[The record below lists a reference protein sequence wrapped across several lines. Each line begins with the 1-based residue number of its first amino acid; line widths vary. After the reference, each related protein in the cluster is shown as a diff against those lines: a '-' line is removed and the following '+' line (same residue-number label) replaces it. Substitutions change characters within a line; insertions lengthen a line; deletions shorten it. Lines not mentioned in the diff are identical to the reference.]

1 MSRKGNSLDPVR
13 RRIWRIFEN
22 EADEITIFHFLDRD
36 EIDRVA
42 GYFELADYPAGA
54 VIFEEGETVTF
65 LGILANGK
73 LEANHRPT
81 IGNKPIVIAHL
92 EDGAHVGSI
101 SFPGGRPAMASLIAE
116 EQSEVLIITEAK
128 FNSFAGSYPATAVK
142 ILKGII
148 EVLTIRLESAIDRVV
163 LFH

>member
-1 MSRKGNSLDPVR
+1 MEENSLNPVR
-13 RRIWRIFEN
+13 RRIWQIFEN

-42 GYFELADYPAGA
+42 GYFELIDYPAGA
-54 VIFEEGETVTF
+54 VIFEEGKTVTF

-81 IGNKPIVIAHL
+81 IGEKPIVIAHL
-92 EDGAHVGSI
+92 EDGAHIGGI
-101 SFPGGRPAMASLIAE
+101 SFPGGRPAMASLVAE
-116 EQSEVLIITEAK
+116 EASELLVISEDK
-128 FNSFAGSYPATAVK
+128 FNDFADSYPTIAVK

-148 EVLTIRLESAIDRVV
+148 EVLTIRLESAIDRVI

>member
-1 MSRKGNSLDPVR
+1 VSGKENSLDPIR
-13 RRIWRIFEN
+13 RRILQIFEK
-22 EADEITIFHFLDRD
+22 EADEITIFHFLDRN
-36 EIDRVA
+36 EIDHVA
-42 GYFELADYPAGA
+42 GYFELADYPPGA
-54 VIFEEGETVTF
+54 VVFKEGETVTF

-92 EDGAHVGSI
+92 GDGAHIGGI
-101 SFPGGRPAMASLIAE
+101 SFPGGRPAMASLVAE
-116 EQSEVLIITEAK
+116 EQSEILVISEEK
-128 FNSFAGSYPATAVK
+128 FDAFADSYPATAVK

-148 EVLTIRLESAIDRVV
+148 EVLTIRLESAIDRVI